1 MVYKNS
7 AIKHVLI
14 MLFSAGY
21 CLLIGIIRK
30 EFAYMWILFVLAGLG
45 CATEIYISVS
55 AEKKSKPLRAEI
67 SKTRNIVCEGPAS
80 YTKADG
86 WMFLSEVAIEFYEE
100 KADASKEVAI
110 LLNSII
116 AVDGKRKRLLI
127 KTQETDYR
135 FFVYKAKKWK
145 KTIEATL

>member
-7 AIKHVLI
+7 VIKHILI
-14 MLFSAGY
+14 MLLSAAY
-21 CLLIGIIRK
+21 CILIGIIRK
-30 EFAYMWILFVLAGLG
+30 EFAHIWVLLLLAGLG
-45 CATEIYISVS
+45 CAMEVYISVS

-67 SKTRNIVCEGPAS
+67 SKTRKIVCEGPAS

-100 KADASKEVAI
+100 KADASKELVI
-110 LLNSII
+110 LLGSII
-116 AVDGKRKRLLI
+116 EVEGKRTRLII
-127 KTQETDYR
+127 KTQEASYR

-145 KTIEATL
+145 KAIEAAL